1 MQGVPSCSVMAGLI
15 SLHLRNLTW
24 HTTITISNRTHNRLT
39 KCLGIR
45 FTFRR
50 FKVVGYINYINI
62 SLDHWYRCLI
72 PWNSHIYIYIYVY
85 IYMSVYMYI
94 YMYIYIYMSVY
105 MVYIYVYIYMYIYI
119 CIYIYV
125 YMYITLYNYI
135 ILISVESVESPEIYF
150 HEFPR
155 ASPFHPALPRLA
167 TQEFPLRH
175 HWRQLL
181 PWLQAIGQCTVTFNL

>member
-1 MQGVPSCSVMAGLI
+1 M
-15 SLHLRNLTW
+15 
-24 HTTITISNRTHNRLT
+24 
-39 KCLGIR
+39 
-45 FTFRR
+45 
-50 FKVVGYINYINI
+50 
-62 SLDHWYRCLI
+62 
-72 PWNSHIYIYIYVY
+72 YIYVY
-85 IYMSVYMYI
+85 I
-94 YMYIYIYMSVY
+94 
-105 MVYIYVYIYMYIYI
+105 
-119 CIYIYV
+119 

-155 ASPFHPALPRLA
+155 ASPVHPALPRLA

>member
-1 MQGVPSCSVMAGLI
+1 
-15 SLHLRNLTW
+15 
-24 HTTITISNRTHNRLT
+24 
-39 KCLGIR
+39 
-45 FTFRR
+45 
-50 FKVVGYINYINI
+50 
-62 SLDHWYRCLI
+62 
-72 PWNSHIYIYIYVY
+72 
-85 IYMSVYMYI
+85 MYI
-94 YMYIYIYMSVY
+94 
-105 MVYIYVYIYMYIYI
+105 
-119 CIYIYV
+119 

-155 ASPFHPALPRLA
+155 ASPVHPALPRLA